1 MSGSD
6 EMGSPFSM
14 QDVVR
19 DIVRRGSYVKK
30 ARMIVELELSDG
42 RHAVARTNEYTCSE
56 QEAVQASIR
65 GLGNSALFVTVKL
78 AMDVLRVQA
87 DHFVERL
94 VKQAEEEEKEAV
106 RIKQYLNK
114 LSGQDD
120 EESRLLRSWLQ
131 DALKHRGL

>member
-1 MSGSD
+1 MSD

-14 QDVVR
+14 QGVVR
-19 DIVRRGSYVKK
+19 DIVRRGSYVAK
-30 ARMIVELELSDG
+30 ARMIVEFELSDG
-42 RHAVARTNEYTCSE
+42 RKAIARTDEYMCSE

-65 GLGNSALFVTVKL
+65 DLGNSVLFVTAKL
-78 AMDVLRVQA
+78 AMDVLRVRA

-94 VKQAEEEEKEAV
+94 VKQAEEDEKEAV

-114 LSGQDD
+114 LVGQDD

-131 DALKHRGL
+131 DALERRGL